1 MKLSQNMRK
10 LNMLLTLLGLTAL
23 YFFLQNRID
32 DSFEIPMIIGFG
44 IVAIVSVIYGFRPI
58 PERENGDEDKKE

>member
-58 PERENGDEDKKE
+58 PERENGDEDKKV

>member
-44 IVAIVSVIYGFRPI
+44 IVAIVSVIYGFSPI
-58 PERENGDEDKKE
+58 PERENGDKDKKV

>member
-58 PERENGDEDKKE
+58 PERENGDKDKKV

>member
-58 PERENGDEDKKE
+58 PERENVDEDKKV